1 MKKILIILTF
11 LFLSLPVFSMDN
23 KTYEVRETYFK
34 NEIQTYQNKIWGN
47 LFIKGIWTDP
57 KHNLNSVLVEELS
70 CNMNSMICSSSV
82 VDISFIGTPLLAPYL
97 DVYGLTY
104 KIIDYTPN
112 KLKLFCTLTNYT
124 VEINLKTQ
132 NVTKYKVFENG
143 DVNKYSMIFDTN
155 YAEKYFKTII
165 EKFSEN

>member
-1 MKKILIILTF
+1 
-11 LFLSLPVFSMDN
+11 
-23 KTYEVRETYFK
+23 
-34 NEIQTYQNKIWGN
+34 
-47 LFIKGIWTDP
+47 
-57 KHNLNSVLVEELS
+57 
-70 CNMNSMICSSSV
+70 MNSMLCSSSV
-82 VDISFIGTPLLAPYL
+82 VDISFIGTPLLEPYL

-143 DVNKYSMIFDTN
+143 DVNKYAMIFDTN
-155 YAEKYFKTII
+155 YAKKYFKTII

>member
-1 MKKILIILTF
+1 MKKKIILLILISIV
-11 LFLSLPVFSMDN
+11 LPVFSMDI
-23 KTYEVRETYFK
+23 KTLEIRETYFK
-34 NEIQTYQNKIWGN
+34 NEIKTYQNEVWGN
-47 LFIKGIWTDP
+47 LFIKGIWADP

-70 CNMNSMICSSSV
+70 CNMNSMLCSSSV
-82 VDISFIGTPLLAPYL
+82 VDMSFIGTPLLAPYL

-112 KLKLFCTLTNYT
+112 NLKLFCALTNYT

-143 DVNKYSMIFDTN
+143 DVNKYSMNFDTN
-155 YAEKYFKTII
+155 YANKYFKTII

>member
-1 MKKILIILTF
+1 MKKKIILLILISIV
-11 LFLSLPVFSMDN
+11 LPVFSMDI
-23 KTYEVRETYFK
+23 KTFEVRETYFK
-34 NEIQTYQNKIWGN
+34 NEIKTYQNEVWGN
-47 LFIKGIWTDP
+47 LFIKGIWADP

-70 CNMNSMICSSSV
+70 CNMNSMLCSSSV
-82 VDISFIGTPLLAPYL
+82 VDMSFTGTPFLAPYL

-112 KLKLFCTLTNYT
+112 NLKLFCALTNYT

-132 NVTKYKVFENG
+132 NVTKSKVFQNA

-155 YAEKYFKTII
+155 YAKKYFKTII
-165 EKFSEN
+165 EKFLEN